1 MSSSRL
7 RNFRKSVW
15 RIEERQDPVSKTILH
30 GGLFVYCLLDSAFL
44 RRAKRPDFNSEKVLL
59 RKQKVLYVGIPKVAT
74 RSILTALYDVSG
86 TNRSSTVIAEMNI
99 SELLRR
105 FPEVRDYFKFTIV
118 RNPWSRAVSC
128 YRDKILNSSPIK
140 HARHLNGRYGLE
152 QGMSFDAFAEWLAS
166 PYGND
171 DVADRH
177 WMSQHK
183 ILGFGEDDGLQ
194 YDFVGRFESLIPDYR
209 RLGSLTKLLLPDL
222 PHRLK
227 TQEPNDYRAIYSEK
241 SFNAIADRYRNDI
254 EIFDYEFDGIK
265 LANREGTRR

>member
-7 RNFRKSVW
+7 RNLRKSVW
-15 RIEERQDPVSKTILH
+15 QIEERQDPLSRTILH
-30 GGLFVYCLLDSAFL
+30 GGLLVYRLLDSVFL
-44 RRAKRPDFNSEKVLL
+44 NRAKRPDFNSEKVLL

-74 RSILTALYDVSG
+74 RSMLTALDDVSA
-86 TNRSSTVIAEMNI
+86 TSQTSKVIAEMNI

-140 HARHLNGRYGLE
+140 QARHLNGRYGLE
-152 QGMSFDAFAEWLAS
+152 PGMPFDAFAEWLAS
-166 PYGND
+166 PYGSD

-183 ILGFGEDDGLQ
+183 ILGFGEEDGLQ
-194 YDFVGRFESLIPDYR
+194 YDFVGRFESLILDYR
-209 RLGSLTKLLLPDL
+209 KLGSLKKLTLPDL

-227 TQEPNDYRAIYSEK
+227 TQAPNDYRSIYSEK
-241 SFNAIADRYRNDI
+241 SFDAISDRYRNDI

-265 LANREGTRR
+265 LANREGARR